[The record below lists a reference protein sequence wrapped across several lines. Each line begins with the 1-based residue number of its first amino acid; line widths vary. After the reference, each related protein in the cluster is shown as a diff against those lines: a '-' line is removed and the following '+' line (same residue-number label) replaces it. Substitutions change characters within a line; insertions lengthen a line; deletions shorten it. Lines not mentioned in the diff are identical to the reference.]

1 MAHEVAASVADVSP
15 GQFVATGV
23 DTMAKAIRL
32 TQSLFPGQVRVE
44 VEQDPEL
51 PDDSYLV
58 FNVAA
63 EGTLAEIVSRRLQ
76 WHDQVRELLPE
87 RAQRIRLSVDP
98 KA

>member
-1 MAHEVAASVADVSP
+1 MADVSHGP
-15 GQFVATGV
+15 YVATGI

-63 EGTLAEIVSRRLQ
+63 RGTPAEIVNRRLQ
-76 WHDQVRELLPE
+76 WHEQVHELIPE
-87 RAQRIRLSVDP
+87 RAQRLRLSVDP
-98 KA
+98 NA